1 MSTLISGRK
10 PHLDILRVLCI
21 FFVVYMHT
29 YISAP
34 PVHITTGYYIYLM
47 SNMCIKVAIPI
58 FFMIS
63 GAVLLQKEE
72 TVKTLLSKRI
82 YAFIV
87 IILSTLAIQ
96 LFIGTWLKDSD
107 FFLSLLGKSTHHYL
121 SNLEHDALPI
131 PMSTYWYM
139 YAYLGLLIMLPIL
152 RPAAQNMKSS
162 AFLYLIAAYIIT
174 VFILPIIL
182 CLTGY
187 KYLHPLHLHLPFY
200 STEVPNI
207 PNGGMNY
214 LFYALVGYYLEHRVT
229 KEQVTKRLLIIL
241 SLASVLCLIAACAMM
256 EFTRIQE
263 GRDQVHNFFFATKFT
278 VIPAIT
284 LFLLTKHISA
294 NSTILNKYQFIF
306 AKLGRAVIIVF
317 LFENIIRHCI
327 APYHKAWSAA
337 LSGYGYASLYLSS
350 IIQIIVTVAI
360 GLSIGLVLQHI
371 PGIKRYL

>member
-29 YISAP
+29 KIAILP
-34 PVHITTGYYIYLM
+34 IHTTTGYYFSLFA
-47 SNMCIKVAIPI
+47 NMCIRVAIPI
-58 FFMIS
+58 FFMIT
-63 GAVLLQKEE
+63 GAVLLHKEE
-72 TVKTLLSKRI
+72 PIHPKVTKRI
-82 YAFIV
+82 FSFGVIIIATISLQIV
-87 IILSTLAIQ
+87 IGSWLKAPTDFMLTLKNASGHYLNHIGFPIYMNAQWYLYAHLAI
-96 LFIGTWLKDSD
+96 
-107 FFLSLLGKSTHHYL
+107 
-121 SNLEHDALPI
+121 
-131 PMSTYWYM
+131 
-139 YAYLGLLIMLPIL
+139 LIMLPL
-152 RPAAQNMKSS
+152 MRPAAQNMNNN
-162 AFLYLIAAYIIT
+162 AFLYLIIAYVIT
-174 VFILPIIL
+174 ACILPALL
-182 CLTGY
+182 CVSDRE
-187 KYLHPLHLHLPFY
+187 YLHPIHMHLPFY
-200 STEVPNI
+200 SIENDTL

-229 KEQVTKRLLIIL
+229 KEQVTQRLLAIL
-241 SLASVLCLIAACAMM
+241 CIASVLCLIAACAMM

-263 GRDQVHNFFFATKFT
+263 GNEQVSNFFFATKFT

-294 NSTILNKYQFIF
+294 NSATLNKYQFIF

-317 LFENIIRHCI
+317 LFENLIRHCI
-327 APYHKAWSAA
+327 APYHKAWSSA

-360 GLSIGLVLQHI
+360 GLGIGLVLQHI

>member
-29 YISAP
+29 YISIP
-34 PVHITTGYYIYLM
+34 PVHTATGYYLYLFA
-47 SNMCIKVAIPI
+47 NMCIRVAIPI
-58 FFMIS
+58 FFMIT
-63 GAVLLQKEE
+63 GAVLLHKEE
-72 TVKTLLSKRI
+72 PIHPKVTKRI
-82 YAFIV
+82 FCFGVIIIATISLQIV
-87 IILSTLAIQ
+87 IGSWLKAPTDFMLTLKNASGHYLNHIGLPIGMNAQWYLYAHLAI
-96 LFIGTWLKDSD
+96 
-107 FFLSLLGKSTHHYL
+107 
-121 SNLEHDALPI
+121 
-131 PMSTYWYM
+131 
-139 YAYLGLLIMLPIL
+139 LIMLPIM
-152 RPAAQNMKSS
+152 RPAAQNMNNRT
-162 AFLYLIAAYIIT
+162 FLYFIAAYIIT
-174 VFILPIIL
+174 VFILPTTL
-182 CLTGY
+182 CLANREY
-187 KYLHPLHLHLPFY
+187 MHPLHMHLPFY
-200 STEVPNI
+200 STEDTDL

-241 SLASVLCLIAACAMM
+241 CIASVLCLIAACAMM

-317 LFENIIRHCI
+317 LFENLIRHCI

-371 PGIKRYL
+371 PGIRRYL